1 MRPVGYETNMT
12 QKEDLRIMFSG
23 LTNYF
28 CIYNINIQTR
38 CLKFLFTCFKKALSL
53 MFSILLYGFV

>member
-28 CIYNINIQTR
+28 CIYNINIQR
-38 CLKFLFTCFKKALSL
+38 IDS
-53 MFSILLYGFV
+53 